1 MAVAS
6 LNLRHAG
13 LSFLIIGFLAA
24 CEEPPHLPAEVAP
37 AEVIEVDRLV
47 LTTLPVMEIPG
58 FEADPIAE
66 ALPALKRS
74 CDRFMSLPDDRP
86 LGPQGIA
93 GKMADW
99 REACRAVKAL
109 PEGDGEGLKELLL
122 RDFSAFRVAN
132 GDQSPGLFTGYYEPV
147 LKGSLTPSGP
157 QAVPLYG
164 PPEDLVVA
172 DLNLFGGDQKSDRLL
187 GRLEGGRLV
196 PYFSR
201 SEIDGGAL
209 AGRGLE
215 ILWIDDPVDAFFLH
229 VQGSGRVQLPNGEAL
244 RVGYAGSNGLPF
256 YAIGRHLLDQKII
269 SRENASMQSIR
280 DWLRRHPQEAK
291 EVMALNTRYIFFQ
304 LIKGEGPIG
313 AQGVPLTAGRSLAVD
328 TSFIPLGIPVFL
340 DTTWPGTSTPLRRL
354 MVAQDTGSAIK
365 GPVRGDFFWGAGE
378 AALEYAGRMKQPGS
392 YYLFLPK
399 AVAHRLEASS

>member
-24 CEEPPHLPAEVAP
+24 CDEPPHRPAEVAP
-37 AEVIEVDRLV
+37 AAVIEVDRLV
-47 LTTLPVMEIPG
+47 LMTQPVMEIPG
-58 FEADPIAE
+58 FGVDPLAE

-74 CDRFMSLPDDRP
+74 CDRFRSLPDDRP

-109 PEGDGEGLKELLL
+109 SEGDSEGLEELLL
-122 RDFSAFRVAN
+122 NHFSAFRVAN
-132 GDQSPGLFTGYYEPV
+132 NDQGPGLFTGYYEPV
-147 LKGSLTPSGP
+147 LKGSLTPSGA

-229 VQGSGRVQLPNGEAL
+229 VQGSGRVQMPNGEAL

-269 SRENASMQSIR
+269 SREEASMQSIR

-328 TSFIPLGIPVFL
+328 TSFIPLGIPIFL

-399 AVAHRLEASS
+399 AVARRLEVGS